1 MYEFYETK
9 EECMHVGINLD
20 QTLFIQLGLFLV
32 FMFVMKKIYFDPYLQ
47 AFEERETTVKNLL
60 KEAEVN
66 NQQAQEILKEVDVIL
81 SKVKEESKKI
91 LEESSRETNQMVAQ
105 IIRKAQEEA
114 EKEIEDAKKDIERVV
129 EIEMKTLDVAIEKV
143 AEKIVD
149 KLTLKEKAA

>member
-1 MYEFYETK
+1 
-9 EECMHVGINLD
+9 MHVGINLD

-47 AFEERETTVKNLL
+47 AFEERESTVKKLL
-60 KEAEVN
+60 EEAQIN
-66 NQQAQEILKEVDVIL
+66 NQQAQEILKEVDTIL

-91 LEESSRETNQMVAQ
+91 LDQSSRETNQMVAE

-114 EKEIEDAKKDIERVV
+114 EKEIEDAKKDIDRVV
-129 EIEMKTLDVAIEKV
+129 EIEMKALDVAIERI

>member
-1 MYEFYETK
+1 
-9 EECMHVGINLD
+9 MHVGINLD

-47 AFEERETTVKNLL
+47 AFEERESAVKKLL
-60 KEAEVN
+60 EEAEAN
-66 NQQAQEILKEVDVIL
+66 NKQAQDILKEVDTIL

-91 LEESSRETNQMVAQ
+91 LEESSRETNQIVAD

-114 EKEIEDAKKDIERVV
+114 EKEIEEAKKDIDRVV
-129 EIEMKTLDVAIEKV
+129 EIEIKALDTTIEKI

>member
-1 MYEFYETK
+1 
-9 EECMHVGINLD
+9 MHVGINLD